1 MAEGCLRALASDR
14 FEVSSAGTEATRV
27 HPLAVRAMAEVGV
40 DLSGHTSKTLDRLVG
55 EGRDWVITVCDAA
68 KEACPVFPGVRH
80 RLHWSFENP
89 SRATGTE
96 EAQLAVFRRV
106 RDEIRA
112 TLAGWLAE
120 RGPAVTVTRRTP

>member
-1 MAEGCLRALASDR
+1 MAEGCLRALSSDR

-40 DLSGHTSKTLDRLVG
+40 DLSGHTSKTLDQLVG
-55 EGRDWVITVCDAA
+55 EGWDWV
-68 KEACPVFPGVRH
+68 
-80 RLHWSFENP
+80 
-89 SRATGTE
+89 
-96 EAQLAVFRRV
+96 
-106 RDEIRA
+106 